1 MNQSRTAL
9 HAANLP
15 RSLEAKRSRG
25 STGRMQM
32 EGDRSE
38 SEEEKVEMWER
49 ERGERGGVKDMR
61 KEAAEI

>member
-1 MNQSRTAL
+1 
-9 HAANLP
+9 
-15 RSLEAKRSRG
+15 
-25 STGRMQM
+25 MQM